1 MNYRHLFHAGN
12 FADVF
17 KHALLTLLIVKLKAK
32 DTPFVVIDTH
42 AGAGVYDVTSA
53 EAQRTGEFARGYG
66 QIARQPWPAALQPY
80 RDAVAALNPG
90 GALRFYP
97 GSPCLALAL
106 MRPQDRLV
114 ACELHPED
122 ARHLKLALRDDKR
135 AELHHRDGYQ
145 ALKAFLPP
153 SERRGLALIDPPFET
168 PDERRALVQAL
179 VVAHE
184 RWPTG
189 IYALWYP
196 IKADSEA
203 RLLHAELANTGI
215 RRQVALELR
224 LHDGDD
230 PARLN
235 GCGLAIV
242 NSPFRFGDLSL
253 PILEALHRGLAAEG
267 GTRLVEIAPE

>member
-1 MNYRHLFHAGN
+1 MNYRHIYHAGN

-17 KHALLTLLIVKLKAK
+17 KHALLTLLIERLKAK
-32 DTPFVVIDTH
+32 DTPFAAIDTH
-42 AGAGVYDVTSA
+42 AGAGLYDISAA

-66 QIARQPWPAALQPY
+66 QARAGLPAALVPY
-80 RDAVAALNPG
+80 RDAVAALNPDG
-90 GALRFYP
+90 SMRFYP
-97 GSPCLALAL
+97 GSPLLALRL

-122 ARHLKLALRDDKR
+122 ARHLKLALQGDRR
-135 AELHHRDGYQ
+135 AEIHHRDGYR

-153 SERRGLALIDPPFET
+153 RERRGLVLIDPPFET
-168 PDERRALVQAL
+168 EDERRQMVRALA
-179 VVAHE
+179 VAHG

-215 RRQVALELR
+215 PRQVAFEMR
-224 LHDGDD
+224 IRDGDD

-242 NSPFRFGDLSL
+242 NPPYQFDLVAMPVL
-253 PILEALHRGLAAEG
+253 QALHCALAEAGGVRRAVVAAE
-267 GTRLVEIAPE
+267 

>member
-1 MNYRHLFHAGN
+1 MNYRHLYHAGN

-17 KHALLTLLIVKLKAK
+17 KHALLTLLVDRLKAK
-32 DTPFVVIDTH
+32 NTTFVVIDTH
-42 AGAGVYDVTSA
+42 AGAGVYDTASA

-66 QIARQPWPAALQPY
+66 QIAGQPWAEPLHPY
-80 RDAVAALNPG
+80 RDAVAALNPD

-97 GSPCLALAL
+97 GSPCLVLAL

-122 ARHLKLALRDDKR
+122 ARHLKLALQGDKR
-135 AELHHRDGYQ
+135 AEIHHRDGYQ

-153 SERRGLALIDPPFET
+153 RERRGLVLIDPPFET
-168 PDERRALVQAL
+168 PDERRTLVRALA
-179 VVAHE
+179 VAHA

-196 IKADSEA
+196 TKTDSEA

-215 RRQVALELR
+215 RRQVAFELR
-224 LHDGDD
+224 IHDGDD

-242 NSPFRFGDLSL
+242 NPPFRFDSLAL
-253 PILEALHRGLAAEG
+253 PILQALHRSLATEG
-267 GTRLVEIAPE
+267 GARLVEIVPE